1 MNIDLGT
8 VSLSTAL
15 WLISIVTLV
24 IVIFVVVRF
33 FFHHIL
39 HFVLRGCAILVVLVL
54 VLVVLRLLNII

>member
-1 MNIDLGT
+1 MSIDLGS
-8 VSLSTAL
+8 VSLGTAL
-15 WLISIVTLV
+15 WLIGIV
-24 IVIFVVVRF
+24 IVAIAIFVVVRF